1 MTSSRPFRP
10 SVVTAAVAVSL
21 LALAG
26 CGAGYTS
33 GGAGSSSSAAQGSA
47 APLFGELPQKYQESK
62 TIVVGSDIAYA
73 PMEYY
78 DTDGT
83 TVLGLDKD
91 LTDALSE
98 QLGVSFQWNNA
109 TFDGLIT
116 QLKSDRIDVAI
127 SGMSDTAE
135 RQKEVDFV
143 DYYQAGAMLLV
154 KKGNPEG
161 LESMADLCG
170 KTVAVQR
177 GTTQEGYA
185 QEQSKTCES
194 DGKKP
199 IDLLSFDRE
208 TEAMLQVKSGRAVA
222 GMQDYPV
229 AAYNARTSG
238 DGADFEVVGDQIQAG
253 PLGIAVG
260 KDNTELRDA
269 LQKAVQ
275 AVIDDGT
282 YDELLKKYD
291 VPLGAVDEATVNGG

>member
-1 MTSSRPFRP
+1 M
-10 SVVTAAVAVSL
+10 AL

-26 CGAGYTS
+26 CGSGYSS
-33 GGAGSSSSAAQGSA
+33 GGSGSSSSAAQGSA

-62 TIVVGSDIAYA
+62 KIVVGSDIAYA

-91 LTDALSE
+91 LTDALSK
-98 QLGVSFQWNNA
+98 QLGVSFEWNNA

-127 SGMSDTAE
+127 SGMSDTPE

-154 KKGNPEG
+154 KKGNPDG
-161 LESMADLCG
+161 LKTIADLCG
-170 KTVAVQR
+170 RTVAVQR

-185 QEQSKTCES
+185 QEQSKKCES
-194 DGKKP
+194 DGGKP

-208 TEAMLQVKSGRAVA
+208 TEAMLQVKSGRAVS

-238 DGADFEVVGDQIQAG
+238 GGKDFEVVGDQIQAG
-253 PLGIAVG
+253 PLGIAVN
-260 KDNTELRDA
+260 KDDTQLRDA

-275 AVIDDGT
+275 ALIDDGT
-282 YDELLKKYD
+282 YAKILEKWNVKQ
-291 VPLGAVDEATVNGG
+291 GAVTSATINAGT